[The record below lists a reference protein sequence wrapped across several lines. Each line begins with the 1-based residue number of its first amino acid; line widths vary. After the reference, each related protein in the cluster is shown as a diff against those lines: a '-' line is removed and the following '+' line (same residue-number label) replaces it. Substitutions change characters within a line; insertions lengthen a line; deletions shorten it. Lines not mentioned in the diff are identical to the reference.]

1 MNINSKFPYHFQYDR
16 MDCGPACIRMICNYY
31 GRDFDLDY
39 LRQISFIGKQGVSL
53 LDMSEA
59 CERIGLKSMMV
70 QITIDQLIED
80 CPLPAILHWNQNHF
94 VVLHKIKKTNSI
106 FSRKKDYEF
115 SIADPAHDLITV
127 DRESFIKSWQTNNT
141 EKGIALMLVPTED
154 FYKDEEDIEDKT
166 KEENKGLLFLLKYIK
181 PYKKYFV
188 QLFIGML
195 LGSGISLLFPYL
207 MQNLV
212 DNGVANKNLNIV
224 LLILMSQLVLFIG
237 ETAVELIR
245 NWILLHV
252 NTRISLAIISDFLVK
267 LMKLPVKFY
276 DSRTTGDITQRI
288 NDHYRIENFLTS
300 TALISF
306 FSIINIIVFS
316 VVLTLYNWKIFA
328 VFFSL
333 SVLSCIWVVLFLKK
347 RKNLD
352 YKRFQSLRDN
362 QDSIMEI
369 VAGMQEIKLNN
380 SELSKRWDWE
390 RIQAKLFKINTK
402 SLLLDQYQRIGF
414 NFITQLKNIIISYI
428 ATVEVINGNISI
440 GMMLSISYIIG
451 QTNEPLRQ
459 LINFFRSLQDAKI
472 STERLREIHAKESEE
487 EFQMGDLKFNAINTD
502 IHDDIILND
511 VSFKYGGP
519 HSPSVLKNIDLVI
532 PKGKITAIVGTS
544 GSGKTTLLKLLLK
557 FYQPLEGNIK
567 IGLNDINSIDS
578 KYWRKQCGT
587 VMQDGYIFANTIAR
601 NIAVDGNEIDKDQLY
616 KSIEVANITEYIKG
630 LPAGLGTLLGANGNG
645 LSGGQIQRLL
655 ISRAVYK
662 NPNYLFF
669 DEATSSLDANNE
681 KIIMENLDSFFNGKT
696 VVTIAHRLSTVKNAD
711 QIIVLDK
718 GEIIERGDHKTL
730 VAQKGAYYNLVK
742 NQLELEK

>member
-1 MNINSKFPYHFQYDR
+1 MSINSKFPYHFQYDR

-70 QITIDQLIED
+70 QITIEQLIED

-94 VVLHKIKKTNSI
+94 VVLHKIKKTSSL
-106 FSRKKDYEF
+106 FSRKKEYKF
-115 SIADPAHDLITV
+115 SIADPAHDLIEI
-127 DRESFIKSWQTNNT
+127 DKESFIKSWQTNNT
-141 EKGIALMLVPTED
+141 DKGIALMLVPTED
-154 FYKDEEDIEDKT
+154 FYKEDEELEDKSN
-166 KEENKGLLFLLKYIK
+166 EENKGLLFLIKYIK
-181 PYKKYFV
+181 PYKKYFI

-195 LGSGISLLFPYL
+195 IGSGISLLFPYL
-207 MQNLV
+207 MQNLI

-224 LLILMSQLVLFIG
+224 LLILLSQLVLFIG

-300 TALISF
+300 TALISV

-316 VVLTLYNWKIFA
+316 VVLTIYNWKIFA

-428 ATVEVINGNISI
+428 ATVEVINGNITI

-472 STERLREIHAKESEE
+472 STERLREIHSKESEE
-487 EFQMGDLKFNAINTD
+487 EFQMGDFEFNALNTD
-502 IHDDIILND
+502 IHDDIVLDN

-519 HSPSVLKNIDLVI
+519 HSPTVLKNIDLII

-601 NIAVDGNEIDKDQLY
+601 NIAVDGNEINKEQLY
-616 KSIEVANITEYIKG
+616 KSIEVANITDYIKG
-630 LPAGLGTLLGANGNG
+630 LPSGLGTLLGANGGG

-718 GEIIERGDHKTL
+718 GEIIEKGNHKSL
-730 VAQKGAYYNLVK
+730 VAKKGAYYNLVK